1 MDGSAEGRLSLRA
14 ICKEGST
21 SLQTLSA
28 ISFVLRVSLV
38 DANSPPL
45 PPAPA
50 PRSRKEDDVAGKT
63 APELLASDGRGKVR
77 GFHEVI
83 PR

>member
-1 MDGSAEGRLSLRA
+1 MDGSAEGRFSTRA

-28 ISFVLRVSLV
+28 IAFVLRVPLV

-45 PPAPA
+45 PPVPP
-50 PRSRKEDDVAGKT
+50 PRCPPV
-63 APELLASDGRGKVR
+63 
-77 GFHEVI
+77 
-83 PR
+83 

>member
-45 PPAPA
+45 PPAPPLRN
-50 PRSRKEDDVAGKT
+50 PRDLTVGNPARRCTNFCVLCRTSAKN
-63 APELLASDGRGKVR
+63 S
-77 GFHEVI
+77 
-83 PR
+83 